1 MTTEK
6 GFNLA
11 GYAVKLEILFKSINA
26 KTYKRKY
33 ISNVYLCMFE
43 INQEVFFFHLILRPV
58 KF

>member
-1 MTTEK
+1 MTTKK

-11 GYAVKLEILFKSINA
+11 GHAVKLAILFKTIKA

-43 INQEVFFFHLILRPV
+43 INQEVIFFDLILRPV